1 VARSGQ
7 ALTTPATQ
15 FRPWVDATG
24 PLPAYRVAM
33 RQGPQ
38 NPKEAALF
46 VAGIFRSRMWD
57 RQARRSGSPLARF
70 DTDEGRR
77 DPYPIHEQVRAL
89 GRVVPGMPGYAATAD
104 YDLCHDL
111 LRRRDF
117 GVRDPATDVV
127 HGAIYQGNSIDRSF
141 LGQNPPDHTRLRRLA
156 AHGFSPKQ
164 LASYE
169 VAIEKRVDALLDA
182 VDGRASFDI
191 VHAFAAPLPIGV
203 ISDLLGLPDA
213 DVAAFEKYGQ
223 TLASILDGIT
233 SLAHARRG
241 ATASFRVERILER
254 LFELRRSDP
263 RDDLVSSLVAAEA
276 DGRMTPREL
285 LAMCQ
290 LLLVA
295 GFETTVNLISNAVL
309 ALQRTPGA
317 WEELVADPGLAGL
330 AVEETLRYDPP
341 VQRTIRA
348 AFEDTTLGGHPI
360 AKSTWVVGL
369 IGGANR
375 DPAVYDAPTE
385 FRIDRFG
392 DPETP
397 AHLAFSGGAHYCIGA
412 PLARLEA
419 TVALRALAERL
430 PDLRVVGEPVMRGS
444 TTVRGPESLRVAA
457 G

>member
-1 VARSGQ
+1 
-7 ALTTPATQ
+7 
-15 FRPWVDATG
+15 
-24 PLPAYRVAM
+24 M

-38 NPKEAALF
+38 NPKEAAQF
-46 VAGIFRSRMWD
+46 VVGIFRSKLWD
-57 RQARRSGSPLARF
+57 WQAHRSGTPLAQF
-70 DTDEGRR
+70 ETDEGRR

-104 YDLCHDL
+104 YELVHDL

-117 GVRDPATDVV
+117 GVRDPHTDVV
-127 HGAIYQGNSIDRSF
+127 HGAIYEGNSIDRSF
-141 LGQNPPDHTRLRRLA
+141 LGLNPPDHTRLRRLA

-164 LASYE
+164 LASYD
-169 VAIEKRVDALLDA
+169 VAIEKRVQVLLDA
-182 VDGRASFDI
+182 VAGEASFDL
-191 VHAFAAPLPIGV
+191 VHAYAAPLPIAV
-203 ISDLLGLPDA
+203 ISDLLGLPDT

-223 TLASILDGIT
+223 TLASMLDGIT
-233 SLAHARRG
+233 SLGTAARG
-241 ATASFRVERILER
+241 ATASFRVERILDR

-263 RDDLVSSLVAAEA
+263 RDDLVSSLVAAET
-276 DGRMTPREL
+276 DGQITPREL

-309 ALQRTPGA
+309 ALHGTPGA
-317 WEELVADPGLAGL
+317 WEALVADPGLAAL
-330 AVEETLRYDPP
+330 AVEETLRFDPP

-348 AFEDTTLGGHPI
+348 AFEDTTLGDHPI
-360 AKSTWVVGL
+360 PRSTWVVGL

-375 DPAVYDAPTE
+375 DPAVFDAPDE
-385 FRIDRFG
+385 FRIDRYA
-392 DPETP
+392 DPDTP

-419 TVALRALAERL
+419 TIALRALAERL
-430 PDLRVVGEPVMRGS
+430 PDLRVVGQPVMRPA
-444 TTVRGPESLRVAA
+444 TTVRGPASLLVRSR

>member
-1 VARSGQ
+1 
-7 ALTTPATQ
+7 
-15 FRPWVDATG
+15 
-24 PLPAYRVAM
+24 M

-38 NPKEAALF
+38 NPKEAAQF
-46 VAGIFRSRMWD
+46 VVGIVRSRLWD
-57 RQARRSGSPLARF
+57 LRAHRSGSPLAKF
-70 DTDEGRR
+70 ETEEGIR

-89 GRVVPGMPGYAATAD
+89 GRVVPGMPGYMATAD
-104 YDLCHDL
+104 YELCHDL
-111 LRRRDF
+111 TRRRDF
-117 GVRDPATDVV
+117 GVRDPSTNVV
-127 HGAIYQGNSIDRSF
+127 HGAIYQGDSIDRSI
-141 LGQNPPDHTRLRRLA
+141 LGLNPPDHMRLRRLA

-169 VAIEKRVDALLDA
+169 VAIEKRVEALLD
-182 VDGRASFDI
+182 GLEGQRSFDI
-191 VHAFAAPLPIGV
+191 VHAVAAPLPIGV

-213 DVAAFEKYGQ
+213 DVEAFEKYGE

-233 SLAHARRG
+233 TFKHARQG
-241 ATASFRVERILER
+241 AHASFRVERILER
-254 LFELRRSDP
+254 LFELRRTDP
-263 RDDLVSSLVAAEA
+263 RDDLVSYLVAAEA

-317 WEELVADPGLAGL
+317 WDALVADPGLAGL
-330 AVEETLRYDPP
+330 AVEETLRFDPP

-348 AFEDTTLGGHPI
+348 AFEDTTLGDHPI
-360 AKSTWVVGL
+360 PKSTWVVGL

-375 DPAVYDAPTE
+375 DPAVFDAPGE
-385 FRIDRFG
+385 FRIDRYA
-392 DPETP
+392 DPGTP
-397 AHLAFSGGAHYCIGA
+397 THLAFSGGAHYCIGA

-430 PDLRVVGEPVMRGS
+430 PHLTVVGQPTMRS
-444 TTVRGPESLRVAA
+444 SPTVRGPASLVVSVGSGPGRSVV

>member
-1 VARSGQ
+1 
-7 ALTTPATQ
+7 
-15 FRPWVDATG
+15 
-24 PLPAYRVAM
+24 M

-38 NPKEAALF
+38 SPKEAAQF
-46 VAGIFRSRMWD
+46 VVGIFRSRLWD
-57 RQARRSGSPLARF
+57 WQAHRSGSPLARF
-70 DTDEGRR
+70 ETDEGRR
-77 DPYPIHEQVRAL
+77 DPYPIHEQIRAL
-89 GRVVPGMPGYAATAD
+89 GRVVHGMPGYAATAD
-104 YDLCHDL
+104 YELCHDL

-117 GVRDPATDVV
+117 GVRDPATNVV
-127 HGAIYQGNSIDRSF
+127 HGAIYQGDSIDRSI
-141 LGQNPPDHTRLRRLA
+141 LGLNPPDHTRLRRLA
-156 AHGFSPKQ
+156 AHGFSPKH
-164 LASYE
+164 LSSYE
-169 VAIEKRVDALLDA
+169 VAIEKRVDTLLDA
-182 VDGRASFDI
+182 VDGQRSFDL
-191 VHAFAAPLPIGV
+191 VHTVAAPLPISV

-213 DVAAFEKYGQ
+213 DVGAFEKYGQ

-233 SLAHARRG
+233 SLKHARQG
-241 ATASFRVERILER
+241 ATASFRVERILDR
-254 LFELRRSDP
+254 LFELRRTDP

-317 WEELVADPGLAGL
+317 WEALVADPGLAGL
-330 AVEETLRYDPP
+330 AVEETLRFDPP

-348 AFEDTTLGGHPI
+348 AFDDTELGGHLIP
-360 AKSTWVVGL
+360 KSTWVVGL

-375 DPAVYDAPTE
+375 DPGVFDAPGE
-385 FRIDRFG
+385 FRIDRYA
-392 DPETP
+392 DAATP

-419 TVALRALAERL
+419 TVALRGLAERV
-430 PDLRVVGEPVMRGS
+430 PTLRLAGEPTMRG
-444 TTVRGPESLRVAA
+444 TTSVRGPESLVVTA

>member
-1 VARSGQ
+1 
-7 ALTTPATQ
+7 
-15 FRPWVDATG
+15 
-24 PLPAYRVAM
+24 M

-38 NPKEAALF
+38 SPKETARF
-46 VAGIFRSRMWD
+46 VAGIYRTKLWQWR
-57 RQARRSGSPLARF
+57 AHRSGSPLAAF

-89 GRVVPGMPGYAATAD
+89 GRVAPGMPGYAATAEH
-104 YDLCHDL
+104 DLCHEL

-117 GVRDPATDVV
+117 GVRDPATNAV
-127 HGAIYQGNSIDRSF
+127 HGAIYQDGDAIDRSL
-141 LGQNPPDHTRLRRLA
+141 LGLNPPEHTRLRRLA
-156 AHGFSPKQ
+156 AHGFSPKH

-169 VAIEKRVDALLDA
+169 LAVEKRVGSLLDA
-182 VDGRASFDI
+182 VEGRRSFDL

-213 DVAAFEKYGQ
+213 DVPAFERYGE
-223 TLASILDGIT
+223 TMASALDGIS
-233 SLAHARRG
+233 SLPHAQRL
-241 ATASFRVERILER
+241 ATASLRLERILDR
-254 LFELRRSDP
+254 LFELRRQDP

-285 LAMCQ
+285 LSMCQ
-290 LLLVA
+290 VLLVA

-309 ALQRTPGA
+309 ALHRTPGA
-317 WEELVADPGLAGL
+317 WQALVADPGLAAL

-341 VQRTIRA
+341 VQRTIRV
-348 AFEDTTLGGHPI
+348 AFEDTALGGHPI
-360 AKSTWVVGL
+360 PKGTWVVAL

-375 DPAVYDAPTE
+375 DPSVFDAPQD
-385 FRIDRFG
+385 FRIDRYA
-392 DPETP
+392 DAATP

-419 TVALRALAERL
+419 TVALRGLAERV
-430 PDLRVVGEPVMRGS
+430 PTLRLAGEPTMRR
-444 TTVRGPESLRVAA
+444 TTSVRGPESLAVAA

>member
-1 VARSGQ
+1 
-7 ALTTPATQ
+7 
-15 FRPWVDATG
+15 
-24 PLPAYRVAM
+24 M

-38 NPKEAALF
+38 NPKEAAEF
-46 VAGIFRSRMWD
+46 VVGIFRSRWWN
-57 RQARRSGSPLARF
+57 RQAHRSGSPLARF

-104 YDLCHDL
+104 YELCHDL
-111 LRRRDF
+111 VRRRDF
-117 GVRDPATDVV
+117 GVRDPHTNVV
-127 HGAIYQGNSIDRSF
+127 HGAIYQGDSIDRSL
-141 LGQNPPDHTRLRRLA
+141 LGLNPPDHTRLRRLA

-169 VAIEKRVDALLDA
+169 VAIEKRVEALLDELE
-182 VDGRASFDI
+182 GRSSFDL
-191 VHAFAAPLPIGV
+191 VHAVAAPLPISV
-203 ISDLLGLPDA
+203 ISDLLGLPEA
-213 DVAAFEKYGQ
+213 DVEAFEKYGQ

-233 SLAHARRG
+233 SLKHARQG
-241 ATASFRVERILER
+241 ATASFRVERILNR

-263 RDDLVSSLVAAEA
+263 RDDLVSFLVAAEA

-317 WEELVADPGLAGL
+317 WEALVADPGLAPL
-330 AVEETLRYDPP
+330 AVEETLRFDPP

-348 AFEDTTLGGHPI
+348 AFEDTELGGHPI
-360 AKSTWVVGL
+360 PRSTWVVGL

-375 DPAVYDAPTE
+375 DPGVFDRPGE
-385 FRIDRFG
+385 FRIDRYA
-392 DPETP
+392 DPHAP

-419 TVALRALAERL
+419 TVTLRALAERL
-430 PDLRVVGEPVMRGS
+430 PGLRMLGEPAMRPA
-444 TTVRGPESLRVAA
+444 TTVRGPASLVVAA
-457 G
+457 R

>member
-1 VARSGQ
+1 
-7 ALTTPATQ
+7 
-15 FRPWVDATG
+15 
-24 PLPAYRVAM
+24 M

-38 NPKEAALF
+38 NPKEAAQF
-46 VAGIFRSRMWD
+46 VVGIFRSRLWD
-57 RQARRSGSPLARF
+57 WQAHRSGSPLAQF
-70 DTDEGRR
+70 ETDAGRR
-77 DPYPIHEQVRAL
+77 DPYPIHEQIRSL
-89 GRVVPGMPGYAATAD
+89 GRVVHGMPGYAATAD
-104 YDLCHDL
+104 YELCHDL
-111 LRRRDF
+111 VRRRDF
-117 GVRDPATDVV
+117 GVRDPATNVV
-127 HGAIYQGNSIDRSF
+127 HGATYQGDSIDRSI
-141 LGQNPPDHTRLRRLA
+141 LGLNPPDHTRLRRLA

-169 VAIEKRVDALLDA
+169 VAIEKRVEALLDA
-182 VDGRASFDI
+182 VEGQSTTDV
-191 VHAFAAPLPIGV
+191 VHAVAAPLPIGV
-203 ISDLLGLPDA
+203 ISDLLGLPDT
-213 DVAAFEKYGQ
+213 DVQAFEKYGQ

-233 SLAHARRG
+233 SLKHARQG
-241 ATASFRVERILER
+241 AMASFRVERILER
-254 LFELRRSDP
+254 LFELRRTDP
-263 RDDLVSSLVAAEA
+263 RDDLVSYLVAAEA
-276 DGRMTPREL
+276 DGRMSPREL

-317 WEELVADPGLAGL
+317 WEALVADPALASL

-348 AFEDTTLGGHPI
+348 AFDDTELGGHPI

-375 DPAVYDAPTE
+375 DPAVFDAPRE
-385 FRIDRFG
+385 FRIDRYA
-392 DPETP
+392 DPGTP

-430 PDLRVVGEPVMRGS
+430 PGLRVVGEPTMRPA
-444 TTVRGPESLRVAA
+444 TTVRGPASLMVSS

>member
-1 VARSGQ
+1 
-7 ALTTPATQ
+7 
-15 FRPWVDATG
+15 
-24 PLPAYRVAM
+24 M

-38 NPKEAALF
+38 SPKEAAAF
-46 VAGIFRSRMWD
+46 VVGIFRSRAWEW
-57 RQARRSGSPLARF
+57 QAQRSGSPLVGF

-77 DPYPIHEQVRAL
+77 DPYPIHEHVRAL
-89 GRVVPGMPGYAATAD
+89 GRVVPGMPGFAATAD
-104 YDLCHDL
+104 YELCHDL
-111 LRRRDF
+111 VRRRDF
-117 GVRDPATDVV
+117 GVRDPHTDVV
-127 HGAIYQGNSIDRSF
+127 HGAVYQGNSIDRSI
-141 LGQNPPDHTRLRRLA
+141 LGLNPPDHTRLRRLA

-169 VAIEKRVDALLDA
+169 VAIEKRVQDLLDA
-182 VDGRASFDI
+182 VEGRGSFDL
-191 VHAFAAPLPIGV
+191 VHAYAAPLPIGV

-233 SLAHARRG
+233 SLNHARRG

-254 LFELRRSDP
+254 LFELRRTDP
-263 RDDLVSSLVAAEA
+263 RDDLVSSLVAAEKE
-276 DGRMTPREL
+276 GQLTPREL

-309 ALQRTPGA
+309 ALHRTPGA
-317 WEELVADPGLAGL
+317 WERLVDDPGLAAL

-360 AKSTWVVGL
+360 PRSTWVVAL

-375 DPAVYDAPTE
+375 DPGVFEAPAE
-385 FRIDRFG
+385 FRIDRYA
-392 DPETP
+392 DAATP

-419 TVALRALAERL
+419 TVALRALAERV
-430 PDLRVVGEPVMRGS
+430 PQLRVVGEPTMRPS
-444 TTVRGPESLRVAA
+444 TTVRGPASLPVGVR
-457 G
+457 